1 MADMETPMPTQP
13 DLVIAVDSS
22 TTASKAVVWDRL
34 GRVAAE
40 GRAGLPLLN
49 PRPGWYEQRAE
60 EWWAATAQALRAAT
74 AQIETRRLGAI
85 CITHQRETFVPVDR
99 QCRPIRDAILW
110 LDERSRAQVAAM
122 DGRFGGARIHQIT
135 GKPVAMTPSLYKI
148 LWLQEHEPEI
158 LRRAYKI
165 LDVHAYLVWQ
175 LAQVWKTSWS
185 CADPMGLID
194 MRSFDWSAEVL
205 AGLEL
210 DPAQYV
216 ELAPP
221 GAPIGEVTAAAAR
234 ETGLP
239 AGLPIVAGAGDG
251 QSAGLGAN
259 ITRAGQAYL
268 NLGTAVVSGAHAER
282 YAADLSFR
290 TLGSPIAGAYTLET
304 LIRGG
309 TFTISWFVE
318 RFAPELQG
326 GALARSAE
334 ELLEAAAR
342 EVPPGALGLLTV
354 PYWNGVGTPYWDGSA
369 TGMSVGWTGAHGRE
383 HFYRALLEGIAFEQR
398 LSTEGVERALG
409 QPIEEYVALGGGA
422 KSPLWCQIV
431 ADVTGRRVTRAA
443 NPEATCLGAGILAA
457 VAAGWYDDARAAA
470 AAMTGIGDSF
480 DPQPDT
486 RRIYDQL
493 YREVYVEIYPALRA
507 TLRRLTELTHGS
519 A

>member
-1 MADMETPMPTQP
+1 MPDQP
-13 DLVIAVDSS
+13 ELVIAVDSS
-22 TTASKAVVWDRL
+22 TTASKAVAWDRQ
-34 GRVAAE
+34 GRMIAE
-40 GRAGLPLLN
+40 GRASLPLLN

-60 EWWAATAQALRAAT
+60 DWWAATVQALRAAT
-74 AQIETRRLGAI
+74 AQIDASRLGAI
-85 CITHQRETFVPVDR
+85 CITHQRETFVPVD
-99 QCRPIRDAILW
+99 QHCRPIRDAILW
-110 LDERSRAQVAAM
+110 LDERSRAQVAAI
-122 DGRFGGARIHQIT
+122 DARFGSARIHQIT

-175 LAQVWKTSWS
+175 LTQVWKTSWA
-185 CADPMGLID
+185 CADPMGMID
-194 MRSFDWSAEVL
+194 MRSFDWSAELL

-221 GAPIGEVTAAAAR
+221 GAIIGEVSPAAAR

-239 AGLPIVAGAGDG
+239 AGLPVVAGAGDG

-282 YAADLSFR
+282 YAADQSFR
-290 TLGSPIAGAYTLET
+290 ALGSPIAGAYTLET

-318 RFAPELQG
+318 RFAHDLQN
-326 GALARSAE
+326 ATPPLSAE
-334 ELLEAAAR
+334 ELLEAAASQ
-342 EVPPGALGLLTV
+342 VGPGALGLLAV

-369 TGMSVGWTGAHGRE
+369 TGISVGWTGAHGRE

-409 QPIEEYVALGGGA
+409 QPIEEYIALGGGA
-422 KSPLWCQIV
+422 KSSLWCQIV
-431 ADVTGRRVTRAA
+431 ADVTGRPVTRAA
-443 NPEATCLGAGILAA
+443 NPEATCLGAGILAS
-457 VAAGWYDDARAAA
+457 VASGWYDDPRAAA
-470 AAMTGIGDSF
+470 AAMTGLGDSF
-480 DPQPDT
+480 VPRPDAQQ
-486 RRIYDQL
+486 IYDQL
-493 YREVYVEIYPALRA
+493 YHEVYLELYPALRSA
-507 TLRRLTELTHGS
+507 LHRLTELTHGG